1 MGFGGHQRRRMHKG
15 GGRGRGIKR
24 ELVDNEE
31 EEEREDQS
39 EGEERKG
46 DR

>member
-24 ELVDNEE
+24 ELDDNEE
-31 EEEREDQS
+31 EEREAHP

-46 DR
+46 DK